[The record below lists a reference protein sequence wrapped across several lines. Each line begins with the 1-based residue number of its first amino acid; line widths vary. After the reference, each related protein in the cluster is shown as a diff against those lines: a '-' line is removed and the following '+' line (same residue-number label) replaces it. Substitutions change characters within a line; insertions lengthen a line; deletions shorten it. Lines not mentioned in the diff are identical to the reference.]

1 MDQLVRRLLFLG
13 MALTGLLSYST
24 SAQRPLV
31 GKYLYEKL
39 AKTQQEYKEAIATG
53 DSMEV
58 AEKCYLLGKRH
69 SAVGDYVTAQAWFIR
84 SLRIREPLGPSENIG
99 KVHLRMAE
107 NHIVQRQHGQAMTH
121 ARQAMTN
128 FSHVRSQHGEMG
140 AFIVLAG
147 VHDLGWRMNREKAGS
162 IPEASLDSALFFF
175 RKAERLAI
183 ALKKAPDI
191 ANVYLCMGKTL
202 ALRNGNLALPYL
214 KKAYAINLEQKT
226 PYSIINSLQELAS
239 CYLAIDQPLTAK
251 KWLDQA
257 AYVRDTA
264 RHGDYWQNGLLEEI
278 YTKLYQQTG
287 QWKLA
292 FEHQQKHNQLRME
305 ALNADR
311 EGAIAQ
317 AEMRYE
323 SEKKG
328 VQLNAQKRMTWMT
341 TVLFGITAIG
351 CLVFY
356 WLFRKYR
363 RLSEHNA
370 KLVKEQNHR
379 VKNNLQSITSL
390 LGLQYNRLTDP
401 AAREAVEESL
411 LRVEAMAL
419 VHQRLYDGERLVE
432 VDLREYIPELVSGVL
447 RSFNFDHVQ
456 PKYTLS
462 PIWLD
467 ADRAISVG
475 LLLNE
480 LVTNSCKYAFPDHP
494 KPALEISCQEVNG
507 KLNVLFV
514 DNGPGFTPK
523 PKANSFG
530 MKLMDMITQKLK
542 GKSYFNMDNGC
553 SFTLSFDLS
562 TLVTLQ

>member
-1 MDQLVRRLLFLG
+1 
-13 MALTGLLSYST
+13 
-24 SAQRPLV
+24 
-31 GKYLYEKL
+31 
-39 AKTQQEYKEAIATG
+39 
-53 DSMEV
+53 
-58 AEKCYLLGKRH
+58 
-69 SAVGDYVTAQAWFIR
+69 
-84 SLRIREPLGPSENIG
+84 
-99 KVHLRMAE
+99 
-107 NHIVQRQHGQAMTH
+107 
-121 ARQAMTN
+121 
-128 FSHVRSQHGEMG
+128 
-140 AFIVLAG
+140 
-147 VHDLGWRMNREKAGS
+147 
-162 IPEASLDSALFFF
+162 
-175 RKAERLAI
+175 
-183 ALKKAPDI
+183 
-191 ANVYLCMGKTL
+191 
-202 ALRNGNLALPYL
+202 
-214 KKAYAINLEQKT
+214 
-226 PYSIINSLQELAS
+226 
-239 CYLAIDQPLTAK
+239 
-251 KWLDQA
+251 
-257 AYVRDTA
+257 
-264 RHGDYWQNGLLEEI
+264 
-278 YTKLYQQTG
+278 
-287 QWKLA
+287 
-292 FEHQQKHNQLRME
+292 
-305 ALNADR
+305 
-311 EGAIAQ
+311 
-317 AEMRYE
+317 
-323 SEKKG
+323 
-328 VQLNAQKRMTWMT
+328 MT

-447 RSFNFDHVQ
+447 RSFNFNHVQ

-494 KPALEISCQEVNG
+494 NPALAISCQEVNG